1 MIGAMGKTGDIKE
14 KEDYDQ
20 DEVSSASSDQS
31 ELSQDYIDS
40 KPVKDLQVDDED
52 EGNASDIDI

>member
-1 MIGAMGKTGDIKE
+1 MIGAVGKTDDIKE
-14 KEDYDQ
+14 KGDYDQ

-31 ELSQDYIDS
+31 ELGQDYIDS
-40 KPVKDLQVDDED
+40 KAVKDLQVDDED